1 VVSLAETY
9 RGLRVI
15 DLSANI
21 AGPLACMILGD
32 LGADVIKIEPP
43 GTGEATRG
51 LPPRWDPDSE
61 RDGGW
66 ESTVFLTLNRNKRS
80 AALDIRTGAG
90 RDAVLRIVRD
100 ADVVVESF
108 RPGVADR
115 LGLGFDD
122 LSQASPRL
130 VHCSVNAFG
139 DGPLGHDRPGY
150 DALIQAFTGIM
161 EMTGDPDGE
170 PARAAP
176 SVVDISTGLWAAISI
191 MSALARRVAE
201 PGPQRLSAS
210 LVDSGF
216 FLLCHQVMGYL
227 GSGGFPSRLGSAA
240 PSTAPYEAFRT
251 ADGTIMIAAATDR
264 LFARLCQALEMP
276 ELAAEPRFRTVADRV
291 AARSELAEVIAGRLR
306 TGTAQTWLARIAAAG
321 VPAGPVNDL
330 AGALAHPLT
339 AERAIIRDA
348 APGRIPALKLLRLP
362 IDTGADCVL
371 SQPPALGEHTAEILA
386 EAGFSA
392 DEISGFEPSVTA
404 EGKAGPR

>member
-1 VVSLAETY
+1 
-9 RGLRVI
+9 
-15 DLSANI
+15 
-21 AGPLACMILGD
+21 M
-32 LGADVIKIEPP
+32 
-43 GTGEATRG
+43 
-51 LPPRWDPDSE
+51 
-61 RDGGW
+61 
-66 ESTVFLTLNRNKRS
+66 
-80 AALDIRTGAG
+80 
-90 RDAVLRIVRD
+90 LRIARD

-130 VHCSVNAFG
+130 VHCSVSAFG

-191 MSALARRVAE
+191 TAALARRGAE

-264 LFARLCQALEMP
+264 LFGRLCQALEMP
-276 ELAAEPRFRTVADRV
+276 ELAADPRFRTVADRV
-291 AARSELAEVIAGRLR
+291 AARPELAEVISGRLR

-339 AERAIIRDA
+339 AERAIVRDA
-348 APGRIPALKLLRLP
+348 APGRIPALKQVRLP
-362 IDTGADCVL
+362 IDTGGRCTM

-392 DEISGFEPSVTA
+392 EEISGFEPLVTA